1 MFLKIVRSAQ
11 GIDYVYVVEGYRDS
25 SGRIRHRYLF
35 SLGKL
40 EDFLQTSSFQKLA
53 RRALGHSTERK
64 IELKSRDLSRE
75 LCLFKKL
82 SIEKLSYFIKSR
94 FHKRYWILP
103 LCLLY
108 PA

>member
-40 EDFLQTSSFQKLA
+40 EDFLQTPSFQKLA

-64 IELKSRDLSRE
+64 IELKSISEGKVVYWGHRLI
-75 LCLFKKL
+75 KKL
-82 SIEKLSYFIKSR
+82 MG
-94 FHKRYWILP
+94 WV
-103 LCLLY
+103 
-108 PA
+108 

>member
-1 MFLKIVRSAQ
+1 MLKRGIYKISWLIQVIFAKFLGGVVYLHNFRGKSRSPSTLYLLLSPVSSIFLISLILKINPM
-11 GIDYVYVVEGYRDS
+11 G
-25 SGRIRHRYLF
+25 
-35 SLGKL
+35 
-40 EDFLQTSSFQKLA
+40 
-53 RRALGHSTERK
+53 
-64 IELKSRDLSRE
+64 DLSRE

-94 FHKRYWILP
+94 FHKRHWILP